1 MAAYLTCQ
9 SISGLPLFVRRKGD
23 IPSVCNIFN
32 FVFISNLNLIF
43 FFQLPFPLVASL
55 NGVHTFTKMQG
66 AELESSSTDRVLS
79 VWKEYHDTFVLCL
92 SATDTSLTSEHLR
105 HSLDLVFHTMI
116 FYLGLD
122 DLLNLKNIERTKK
135 ELKVMYYTPF

>member
-1 MAAYLTCQ
+1 MEYTH
-9 SISGLPLFVRRKGD
+9 LPK
-23 IPSVCNIFN
+23 CKE
-32 FVFISNLNLIF
+32 LNLRAHLQIEF
-43 FFQLPFPLVASL
+43 YQF
-55 NGVHTFTKMQG
+55 G
-66 AELESSSTDRVLS
+66 RR
-79 VWKEYHDTFVLCL
+79 LCL

-135 ELKVMYYTPF
+135 ELKVMYYSVLKTLDIIS